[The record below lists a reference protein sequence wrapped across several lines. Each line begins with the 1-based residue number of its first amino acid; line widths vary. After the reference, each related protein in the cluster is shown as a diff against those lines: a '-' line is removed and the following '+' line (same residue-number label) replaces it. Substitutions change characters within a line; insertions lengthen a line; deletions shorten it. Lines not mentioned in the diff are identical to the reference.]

1 VLERFENMLV
11 SRVDGEREIP
21 DNVDGP
27 ERVLDLLDLSVA
39 AYGVEST
46 A

>member
-21 DNVDGP
+21 DNVDVP
-27 ERVLDLLDLSVA
+27 ERVLDLIDIDVT
-39 AYGVEST
+39 AYGVET
-46 A
+46 AA